1 MPTVPTEFVQSVL
14 PEGHETYLHV
24 KATPREFGS
33 RMARTLDLA
42 GNRLERGAVARQL
55 LNETNVND
63 VYANQFDPAF
73 RDMYANFLKLGGKDA
88 GEQFPAVQQQMMDL
102 AAQTSAGLP
111 NDIQRSLFDEIS
123 RRRMNSDF
131 EGMARHTAASMSQ
144 WQTETARAMSDALGK
159 RIGDNIYDFDKV
171 AGPDGLINGIRRMN
185 EAESALAGE
194 DSSVSGLRA
203 AGSID
208 KGLSDAILNEARSNP
223 EGAKLL
229 YDRYQ
234 QFLSSD
240 AVREHVLG
248 NLSPILSDARKTAAY
263 NDAVARFGA
272 LGAPAGIDATGGGG
286 TAGLGGRSSGE
297 IDSSP
302 AAAATAHVMNP
313 ENYPDLDPD
322 QRSEVAR
329 AVRAEWNRQSQA
341 RDDSQ
346 KAANDNLQVGAIS
359 GAIAPEQLLTW
370 RDPKTGFAASPQ
382 TVHDVGEWLANPVR
396 ATHSN
401 PDALAGLAEDIAGR
415 RLTDAAP
422 INEAFRSGNISR
434 ADWMHMRDLLE
445 TASNPAKSLWFD
457 YAREA
462 FYARAAGLPAS
473 VDAAKGAAASGGGG
487 AAPDPDPATPNAPTA
502 ETSSPGPADLDARNA
517 PPQTPPE
524 AAATL
529 AGGPS
534 AAMKLF
540 PPFLMDL
547 DGAVRSQDLK
557 PTQIR
562 DLTNRMLDDVG
573 NLLPAVAWNPGPPA
587 GIAATGDA
595 APAPAPDSPEA
606 GRIKNPPP

>member
-1 MPTVPTEFVQSVL
+1 
-14 PEGHETYLHV
+14 
-24 KATPREFGS
+24 
-33 RMARTLDLA
+33 
-42 GNRLERGAVARQL
+42 
-55 LNETNVND
+55 
-63 VYANQFDPAF
+63 
-73 RDMYANFLKLGGKDA
+73 
-88 GEQFPAVQQQMMDL
+88 
-102 AAQTSAGLP
+102 
-111 NDIQRSLFDEIS
+111 
-123 RRRMNSDF
+123 
-131 EGMARHTAASMSQ
+131 
-144 WQTETARAMSDALGK
+144 
-159 RIGDNIYDFDKV
+159 
-171 AGPDGLINGIRRMN
+171 
-185 EAESALAGE
+185 
-194 DSSVSGLRA
+194 
-203 AGSID
+203 
-208 KGLSDAILNEARSNP
+208 
-223 EGAKLL
+223 
-229 YDRYQ
+229 
-234 QFLSSD
+234 
-240 AVREHVLG
+240 LG

-286 TAGLGGRSSGE
+286 TAGQGGRSSGE

-302 AAAATAHVMNP
+302 AAAATAHVMDP
-313 ENYPDLDPD
+313 ENYPDLDPE
-322 QRSEVAR
+322 QRSDVAR
-329 AVRAEWNRQSQA
+329 AVRAEWNRQGRA

-359 GAIAPEQLLTW
+359 GAISPEQLFTW

-415 RLTDAAP
+415 RFTDAAP
-422 INEAFRSGNISR
+422 INEAFISGNISQ

-445 TASNPAKSLWFD
+445 TASDPAKSLWFD

-462 FYARAAGLPAS
+462 FHARAAGPAAG
-473 VDAAKGAAASGGGG
+473 VDAAKGAAAPGGGG
-487 AAPDPDPATPNAPTA
+487 TAPDPDPATPNAPTA
-502 ETSSPGPADLDARNA
+502 ETSSPGPAGLDTRNA
-517 PPQTPPE
+517 PPQTP

-540 PPFLMDL
+540 PLFLMDL

-573 NLLPAVAWNPGPPA
+573 NLLPAGAWEPGPPA

-595 APAPAPDSPEA
+595 AQAPAPDSPEA
-606 GRIKNPPP
+606 GGIKNPPP